1 MIPEEVSDLNMPREE
16 IWGWGG
22 VGGEKDPVSWVGLN
36 KMGTNE
42 DKHGLAG
49 VWQDFRTR
57 NP

>member
-1 MIPEEVSDLNMPREE
+1 MGV
-16 IWGWGG
+16 GWG
-22 VGGEKDPVSWVGLN
+22 GGEKDPVSWVGLN

>member
-16 IWGWGG
+16 IGGG